1 MAVAKKAK
9 KDGVEVKIETS
20 NDAQKDKKHSK
31 RKTKTATLE
40 TSGLT
45 LSIESV
51 EPEKTSKKAVKAK
64 KVKGEKTPKTAELQA
79 VPEES
84 PAAAAEPVKPTRLR
98 KSAKKVVAKADAD
111 DLNTPEY
118 PAGDE
123 KAKPVRKT
131 RAAKKTEPS
140 EETLPAAE
148 ASAAAEGKKAV
159 RARKVKTVKAKAPAE
174 ELSAEQAEAAPVKT
188 PKSKA
193 AKPKAAKSTAKSKGR
208 KKSAKPV
215 DADSEDFD
223 FDDDGGEDIAGVI
236 DDEDADYEDIPELD
250 EVEDIE
256 AVEDVGDE
264 TDEDGAADAEAAP
277 SEAEPEAAP
286 KKTRRSKK
294 SRAARDKALMEA
306 MKHGYGA
313 AEESTED
320 RRSKLIKLI
329 SLGKERGYVTYSEIN
344 DNIPNTL
351 LDEDA
356 IETIVNIL
364 GNLNIAV
371 HEVAPD
377 EEQLLIQGGAEG
389 VSDEDAEA
397 EAEAALSTVES
408 EFGRTTDP
416 VRIYMREMGS
426 VELLSRQDEIEISK
440 RIEDGLKHMVL
451 AIARCPV
458 TVHEILESAE
468 RIRSGE
474 TPIDEVVDGIVTPDD
489 QKNVV
494 GAVEDE
500 TDMGASAMTVGQL
513 ED

>member
-188 PKSKA
+188 PKS
-193 AKPKAAKSTAKSKGR
+193 R
-208 KKSAKPV
+208 H
-215 DADSEDFD
+215 
-223 FDDDGGEDIAGVI
+223 
-236 DDEDADYEDIPELD
+236 
-250 EVEDIE
+250 
-256 AVEDVGDE
+256 
-264 TDEDGAADAEAAP
+264 
-277 SEAEPEAAP
+277 
-286 KKTRRSKK
+286 RWR
-294 SRAARDKALMEA
+294 
-306 MKHGYGA
+306 H
-313 AEESTED
+313 
-320 RRSKLIKLI
+320 
-329 SLGKERGYVTYSEIN
+329 
-344 DNIPNTL
+344 
-351 LDEDA
+351 
-356 IETIVNIL
+356 
-364 GNLNIAV
+364 
-371 HEVAPD
+371 
-377 EEQLLIQGGAEG
+377 
-389 VSDEDAEA
+389 
-397 EAEAALSTVES
+397 
-408 EFGRTTDP
+408 
-416 VRIYMREMGS
+416 
-426 VELLSRQDEIEISK
+426 
-440 RIEDGLKHMVL
+440 
-451 AIARCPV
+451 
-458 TVHEILESAE
+458 
-468 RIRSGE
+468 
-474 TPIDEVVDGIVTPDD
+474 
-489 QKNVV
+489 
-494 GAVEDE
+494 
-500 TDMGASAMTVGQL
+500 
-513 ED
+513 